1 MFRVILIDDEPL
13 IVEGLKKV
21 VRWEEY
27 CGKRRGT
34 DPHPPAG
41 YSLYRYSHARC

>member
-27 CGKRRGT
+27 QCTVVATAEDAEK
-34 DPHPPAG
+34 
-41 YSLYRYSHARC
+41 ARN